1 MFPNIIALMPF
12 YALYAYTP
20 VIPKFY
26 WDAKSQEEI
35 VKYLCCEYDKLRHY
49 ADALADKENETTQ
62 AVNQLTEIFK
72 KFQESGFEE
81 YYCQQIY
88 DWVQTNMPNIIS
100 EAIKT
105 VYFGLTLDGYFVA
118 YIPDSWQQI
127 IFDTEAN
134 YASDNYGHLILSFNV
149 EPLNN

>member
-12 YALYAYTP
+12 YALYSYTP

-49 ADALADKENETTQ
+49 ADSLADKENETAQ

-72 KFQESGFEE
+72 KFQESGFDE
-81 YYCQQIY
+81 YYYQQIY
-88 DWVQTNMPNIIS
+88 GWVQANMPNIIS

-118 YIPDSWQQI
+118 YIPDSWRQI

-134 YASDNYGHLILSFNV
+134 YESDNYGHLILSFNV

>member
-72 KFQESGFEE
+72 KFQECSPHARG
-81 YYCQQIY
+81 
-88 DWVQTNMPNIIS
+88 
-100 EAIKT
+100 
-105 VYFGLTLDGYFVA
+105 
-118 YIPDSWQQI
+118 
-127 IFDTEAN
+127 
-134 YASDNYGHLILSFNV
+134 
-149 EPLNN
+149 

>member
-49 ADALADKENETTQ
+49 ADSLADKGNETVQ

-72 KFQESGFEE
+72 QFQESGFDD
-81 YYCQQIY
+81 YYYQQIY
-88 DWVQTNMPNIIS
+88 DWVQTNMPAIIS

-118 YIPDSWQQI
+118 YIPNSWQQI

>member
-49 ADALADKENETTQ
+49 ADSLADKENETAQ

-81 YYCQQIY
+81 YYYQQIY
-88 DWVQTNMPNIIS
+88 DWVQKNMPNIIS
-100 EAIKT
+100 DAIKM
-105 VYFGLTLDGYFVA
+105 VFFGLTDDGYFVA
-118 YIPDSWQQI
+118 YIPNSWSQI
-127 IFDTEAN
+127 MFDTEAN
-134 YASDNYGHLILSFNV
+134 YEADNYGHLILSFNI
-149 EPLNN
+149 EPID